1 MQRRGRRAAPQLA
14 RRPRRARKY
23 LNLGSSI
30 GVLVLAATLL
40 VAGATGAAAHP
51 LGNFTVN
58 TYSGLQVGPD
68 RLVVDYVVDMAEIP
82 TFQTRQSIDT
92 DDNGQVTG
100 PEVAAWRDREC
111 PRLATGLRATV
122 DGRPATLAVTGS
134 ALTFP
139 QGVGGLQTLRLECA
153 LAAPLPAGQA
163 LSYTDTNLEDRVG
176 WREITAVGDRATLEA
191 TNVPPTSPSARL
203 TTYPQDQLSS
213 PLNQRTAALG
223 FHPGGPPAAPLAGS
237 DGGSGGGLVPGSGTA
252 PAAGSA
258 RENPTSRCEAPRRGS
273 LADPGT
279 GCGQLSTPPAAGAG
293 ALGAVERA
301 PEAVQRGGVDRATAT
316 FTALVGER
324 PRSPGFALVALLLAV
339 GLGAAHA
346 LAPGHGKTVMAAYLV
361 GLRGTLRQAATI
373 GATVTLTHTAG
384 VLLLG
389 LVLTTS
395 RAVASERVYPW
406 LGLGSGLL
414 LAGVGIGL
422 LVRARPGHGH
432 PHPHGHGHHPQ
443 PHGHGHDHGHHEP
456 QPLTLQPT
464 LAMPG
469 PPEGEPNRQGDR
481 APASVHSPDH
491 GHPCPHSHDH
501 SQGHDHPYPHGQ
513 DHPDHPH
520 GHPDLDHDRLHD
532 HDHPHPHHQD
542 DHPGAATGAGRPL
555 GWRGLVALGLAGG
568 LVPSPSAV
576 VVLLGGIALGQA
588 WFGVAL
594 VLAYGLGMAA
604 TLTGVGLLLAHLRTR
619 MDRRLRLPAGSVL
632 GRVGRLLPAATASV
646 IVLVGLGLAA
656 SGAAQL

>member
-14 RRPRRARKY
+14 RRPRRARRL
-23 LNLGSSI
+23 LNLGSLI
-30 GVLVLAATLL
+30 GGLVLAATLL

-58 TYSGLQVGPD
+58 TYSGLRVGPD
-68 RLVVDYVVDMAEIP
+68 RLLVDYVVDMAEIP
-82 TFQTRQSIDT
+82 TFQTRQAIDT
-92 DDNGQVTG
+92 DDDGRVTG
-100 PEVAAWRDREC
+100 PEAATWRDREC
-111 PRLATGLRATV
+111 SRLATGLRASV
-122 DGRPATLAVTGS
+122 DGRPAALTVTGS
-134 ALTFP
+134 ALAFP
-139 QGVGGLQTLRLECA
+139 EGVGGLPTLRLECA
-153 LAAPLPAGQA
+153 LAAPLPTGRSLAF
-163 LSYTDTNLEDRVG
+163 TDTNLEGRVG
-176 WREITAVGDRATLEA
+176 WREITAIGDRATLDA
-191 TNVPPTSPSARL
+191 ADVPPISPSARL

-213 PLNQRTAALG
+213 PLDQRTASLR
-223 FHPGGPPAAPLAGS
+223 FHPGGPPAPPPAG
-237 DGGSGGGLVPGSGTA
+237 PAA
-252 PAAGSA
+252 PAAGGGSA
-258 RENPTSRCEAPRRGS
+258 DGS
-273 LADPGT
+273 AG
-279 GCGQLSTPPAAGAG
+279 GSAGGSVGGSAA
-293 ALGAVERA
+293 
-301 PEAVQRGGVDRATAT
+301 GVDRATAA

-324 PRSPGFALVALLLAV
+324 SLSPGFALVALLLAV

-361 GLRGTLRQAATI
+361 GLRGSLRQAATI

-414 LAGVGIGL
+414 LAGVGVGL

-432 PHPHGHGHHPQ
+432 GHPHPHAHEPHHP
-443 PHGHGHDHGHHEP
+443 
-456 QPLTLQPT
+456 
-464 LAMPG
+464 
-469 PPEGEPNRQGDR
+469 
-481 APASVHSPDH
+481 
-491 GHPCPHSHDH
+491 
-501 SQGHDHPYPHGQ
+501 
-513 DHPDHPH
+513 
-520 GHPDLDHDRLHD
+520 HD
-532 HDHPHPHHQD
+532 HDHPGAV
-542 DHPGAATGAGRPL
+542 PGGGRPL

-619 MDRRLRLPAGSVL
+619 MDRRLRVPAGSVL
-632 GRVGRLLPAATASV
+632 GRIGRLLPAATASV